1 MYPDVDSQE
10 PNSHDV
16 LMLYQKQMYHRDPIS
31 VPTTQQRRIFV
42 DGKIKGCFG
51 SWPAREATLQCSV
64 LLCFIKTWKTK
75 QKLAEG
81 MVQAGEVLWPWLPVT
96 EARTVAAGSVRHDVV
111 STYCGVR
118 DVQV

>member
-1 MYPDVDSQE
+1 
-10 PNSHDV
+10 
-16 LMLYQKQMYHRDPIS
+16 
-31 VPTTQQRRIFV
+31 
-42 DGKIKGCFG
+42 
-51 SWPAREATLQCSV
+51 
-64 LLCFIKTWKTK
+64 
-75 QKLAEG
+75 